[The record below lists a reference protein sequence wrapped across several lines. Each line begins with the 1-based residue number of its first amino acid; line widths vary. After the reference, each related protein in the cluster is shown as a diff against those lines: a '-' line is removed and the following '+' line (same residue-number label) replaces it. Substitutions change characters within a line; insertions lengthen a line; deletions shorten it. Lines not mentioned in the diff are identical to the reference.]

1 MTNIPS
7 QNTCVCGIKADI
19 NVGTITQIFE
29 GKEIKVKNIPHF
41 PCLVCDEI
49 TFDPQTS
56 EKLEE
61 LLRNAVE
68 NNLKEVEYID

>member
-7 QNTCVCGIKADI
+7 LNTCVCGIEADRSI
-19 NVGTITQIFE
+19 GTITQVFE
-29 GKEIKVKNIPHF
+29 GKEIKINNIPHF

-61 LLRNAVE
+61 LLKHAVE
-68 NNLKEVEYID
+68 NSLKEVNYVE